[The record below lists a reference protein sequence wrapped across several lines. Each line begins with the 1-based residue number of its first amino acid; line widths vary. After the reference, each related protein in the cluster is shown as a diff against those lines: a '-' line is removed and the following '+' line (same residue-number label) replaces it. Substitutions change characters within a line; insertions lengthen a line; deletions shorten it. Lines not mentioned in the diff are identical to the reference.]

1 MRRPL
6 RLRRLFQDTSVR
18 ILLLHDTQHD
28 LPAVESV
35 LVANGYEVR
44 SVAVDVI
51 TLQSEVDRWNP
62 ELILIAADN
71 AARDVMEHICVCS
84 QFRERPIVVFT
95 EDRDPV
101 AMRAAMQARVA
112 AYVVAGLNPAR
123 VQPVIAVALAR
134 FKEDQVQAA
143 QLANA
148 QQSLQIER
156 DGQRSIARAKAML
169 ARRGLAEPEAYA
181 LLRATAMRERC
192 TVADA
197 AERMLSNIQPASAG

>member
-1 MRRPL
+1 
-6 RLRRLFQDTSVR
+6 VR
-18 ILLLHDTQHD
+18 ILLLHDTQQD

-35 LVANGYEVR
+35 LAANGYEVR
-44 SVAVDVI
+44 SVAVDVL
-51 TLQSEVDRWNP
+51 TLQAEVERWNP

-71 AARDVMEHICVCS
+71 AARDVMEHICVSS

-95 EDRDPV
+95 EDHDPV

-134 FKEDQVQAA
+134 FKQDQLHAAELTDVQRT
-143 QLANA
+143 
-148 QQSLQIER
+148 LQAER
-156 DGQRSIARAKAML
+156 DGQRSIARAKALL

-181 LLRATAMRERC
+181 QLRATAMRERC
-192 TVADA
+192 TVVEA
-197 AERMLSNIQPASAG
+197 AERLLRAG